1 MEGKKEHLDTNVLEQ
16 SGSSMRGRGIGSV
29 IFSNPKVQAA
39 MKNLTLSIEETLGF
53 PKSIASYTEVLNT
66 SQTDK
71 GITVT
76 LKEVVLD
83 DGVLL
88 APDDESRLFIKRVI
102 GLPGETVE
110 IKDGK
115 VYINDSSTPLD
126 DSFIPEK
133 MTGNYGPYKVPEN
146 CYFMLGDNRNNSNDS
161 RFWKNKFVRFDQLVG
176 KAVVRYYPSI
186 KWLG

>member
-1 MEGKKEHLDTNVLEQ
+1 MYYKH
-16 SGSSMRGRGIGSV
+16 
-29 IFSNPKVQAA
+29 
-39 MKNLTLSIEETLGF
+39 
-53 PKSIASYTEVLNT
+53 
-66 SQTDK
+66 
-71 GITVT
+71 
-76 LKEVVLD
+76 
-83 DGVLL
+83 
-88 APDDESRLFIKRVI
+88 
-102 GLPGETVE
+102 
-110 IKDGK
+110 
-115 VYINDSSTPLD
+115 DSSTPLD